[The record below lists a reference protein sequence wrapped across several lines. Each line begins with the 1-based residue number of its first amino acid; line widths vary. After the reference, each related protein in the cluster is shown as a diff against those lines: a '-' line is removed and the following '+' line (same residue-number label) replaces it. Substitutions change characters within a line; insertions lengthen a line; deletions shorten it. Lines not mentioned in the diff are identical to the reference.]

1 MRRSWPR
8 WCGHD
13 LFFLGRVYWHQA
25 PRPMPAQWRDRER
38 SAWLTLSPSSTGHCT
53 ALVCTSVFPRKEN
66 RGEQGQELEKDRKDS
81 SQLEGGGF
89 MCLTGAFSQVV
100 RLVSSEG
107 ASRGWVKRLSSR
119 LISSSSTSVVMD
131 KAKAKT
137 PQASNKP
144 LPGQECVSTRL
155 KELVRQA
162 MIRQRVVSDEAEETS
177 SWEKVQK

>member
-1 MRRSWPR
+1 
-8 WCGHD
+8 
-13 LFFLGRVYWHQA
+13 
-25 PRPMPAQWRDRER
+25 
-38 SAWLTLSPSSTGHCT
+38 
-53 ALVCTSVFPRKEN
+53 
-66 RGEQGQELEKDRKDS
+66 
-81 SQLEGGGF
+81 

-119 LISSSSTSVVMD
+119 LISSSTSVVMD